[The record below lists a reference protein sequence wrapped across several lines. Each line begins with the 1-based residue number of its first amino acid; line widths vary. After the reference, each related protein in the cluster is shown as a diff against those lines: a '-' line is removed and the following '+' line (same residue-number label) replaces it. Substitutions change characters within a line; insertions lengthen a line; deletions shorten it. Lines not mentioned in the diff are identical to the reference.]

1 LACSKSKYVKGRK
14 FKSKLKLK
22 GNLKFKINLNGKCK
36 NKWLTMTLAGSTK
49 RYEVMVD
56 GMPKANGDRLRIKLQ
71 RSKKG

>member
-1 LACSKSKYVKGRK
+1 
-14 FKSKLKLK
+14 
-22 GNLKFKINLNGKCK
+22 
-36 NKWLTMTLAGSTK
+36 MTLAGSTK

>member
-36 NKWLTMTLAGSTK
+36 FKTKWLTMTLAGSTK
-49 RYEVMVD
+49 RYEVMV
-56 GMPKANGDRLRIKLQ
+56 PKANGDRLRIKLQ